1 MNNNIINGKLLA
13 DKILQEA
20 SITIQQLHSA
30 KKRLPALAVVVVG
43 ENPASEIYVRNKKN
57 ACTKVGIKSIE
68 YALPEDATEYGLLN
82 LIAELNHDKNIDGIL
97 VQLPL
102 PPHLDSKLVINAI
115 NPIKDVD
122 GFHRYNIG
130 SLTVQDPSICPCT
143 PHGII
148 HMLDSINFEY
158 SGKNAVVIGTSN
170 IVGRPMALELLNR
183 GATVTMCN
191 NKTINLPQ
199 YTILADLIVI
209 AIGQPKFLKKEW
221 IKENC
226 VVIDVGI
233 NRLSDNTICGDTD
246 FDDIVDKVSYIT
258 PVPGGVG
265 PMTIA
270 ILIKNTLEC
279 YNLHTL

>member
-1 MNNNIINGKLLA
+1 MNNKIINGKALA
-13 DKILQEA
+13 NKILHEVSA
-20 SITIQQLHSA
+20 TIKQLHVND
-30 KKRLPALAVVVVG
+30 RRIPALAVVVIG

-57 ACTKVGIKSIE
+57 ACAKVGIRSIE
-68 YALPEDATEYGLLN
+68 YALPEDATELGLLN

-102 PPHLDSKLVINAI
+102 PKHLDSKLVINAI
-115 NPIKDVD
+115 NPTKDVD

-148 HMLDSINFEY
+148 HMLDSINFDY
-158 SGKNAVVIGTSN
+158 SGTNAVVIGTSN

-191 NKTINLPQ
+191 HKTKNISQ

-221 IKENC
+221 VNEKC

-270 ILIKNTLEC
+270 TLIKNTLEC
-279 YNLHTL
+279 YNLHSL